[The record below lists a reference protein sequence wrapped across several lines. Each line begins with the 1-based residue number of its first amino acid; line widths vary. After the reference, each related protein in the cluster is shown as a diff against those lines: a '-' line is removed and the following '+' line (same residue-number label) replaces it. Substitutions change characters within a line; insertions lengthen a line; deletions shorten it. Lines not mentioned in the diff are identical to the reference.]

1 MPFPILTSL
10 VVLPILRP
18 FLLLLGGCL
27 LLLVRGSEEQSA
39 RVAGGVALVVSTL
52 VFIESLLLWSR
63 FNVSSGDFQFVE
75 RHAWIP
81 AFGIDYYVGVDGIS
95 LLLLVLTGF

>member
-10 VVLPILRP
+10 VVLPIVGA
-18 FLLLLGGCL
+18 FL

-39 RVAGGVALVVSTL
+39 PVARGVALVVSTL
-52 VFIESLLLWSR
+52 VFIETLLLWSR
-63 FNVSSGDFQFVE
+63 FNVSSGDFKFVE

-81 AFGIDYYVGVDGIS
+81 AFGLDYYVGVAGHS
-95 LLLLVLTGF
+95 LLQMVVKCLLM